1 MKTSNAWLLALS
13 LVAFGLLSGCAA
25 DAGPA
30 DNGPLTGVD
39 DTPDQNPISQGG
51 PTADSDGGMADGAV
65 SAEVSYPIGTV
76 LVTTADL
83 SLHDTPSAAGNV
95 LRVMPN
101 GSQVVTVNVTTSKNL
116 FLNVKFSGIE
126 GWASAKYLQKYVAP
140 APKPP
145 VPAPVSPVDGAITRA
160 KAGVGFSYW
169 WGHGRW
175 LASGPTSS
183 TKGTC
188 SGSCPSCSHGGSYGA
203 DCSGY
208 VGKIWQVPSSNSDI
222 SVDGHPY
229 STSSFVGSSSLWST
243 VSRSSLKKADAL
255 VYNSNG
261 AGHILLF
268 ESGDGWGNLWSY
280 EARGCS
286 YGIVHNL
293 RSCSSQYKGIRRTG
307 Y

>member
-1 MKTSNAWLLALS
+1 MKTSAAWFSALA
-13 LVAFGLLSGCAA
+13 LVAFALLAGCGNET
-25 DAGPA
+25 GPA
-30 DNGPLTGVD
+30 DNGPLTAVN
-39 DTPDQNPISQGG
+39 DTPDQNPISQGA
-51 PTADSDGGMADGAV
+51 PTAATDGGVPDGAV

-101 GSQVVTVNVTTSKNL
+101 GSQVVTVNVTTSQNL

-140 APKPP
+140 APAPPKP
-145 VPAPVSPVDGAITRA
+145 ASPVDGAIARA

-169 WGHGRW
+169 WGHSRW
-175 LASGPTSS
+175 LSTGPTSS

-188 SGSCPSCSHGGSYGA
+188 SGNCPSCSHGGSYGA

-208 VGKIWQVPSSNSDI
+208 VGKIWQVGPNGSDPT
-222 SVDGHPY
+222 VDGHPY
-229 STSSFVGSSSLWST
+229 STSTFVGSSSSWST
-243 VSRSSLKKADAL
+243 VARGNAIKGDAL
-255 VYNSNG
+255 VYNQNG
-261 AGHILLF
+261 AGHIFLY
-268 ESGDGWGNLWSY
+268 ESGDGWGSMWAY
-280 EARGCS
+280 EAKGCS
-286 YGIVHNL
+286 YGIIHDL
-293 RSCSSQYKGIRRTG
+293 RTASTAYKAIAH